1 MAVCFNNLQEF
12 VEASPNIEWSTHHS
26 LHHDTLHHP
35 DCAFLCSP
43 KVLTPFFY
51 KRSCDQDSGHNSRFS
66 ALHTVIHNNSNNK
79 NSNIY
84 LCRTVQSTSAIMCYR
99 QGEYYCPFQIRKHC
113 LKIMAGSRKEAVET
127 LSHTHWSLE
136 ELSPRD
142 YTSSTGSSS
151 PSQRIRKSPS
161 EPFELVSWDE
171 VTSA

>member
-1 MAVCFNNLQEF
+1 MTLFTTLTVLSYVLPRCWLHSFINGAVTRTQ
-12 VEASPNIEWSTHHS
+12 VTTPGS
-26 LHHDTLHHP
+26 
-35 DCAFLCSP
+35 
-43 KVLTPFFY
+43 VLFILLFTT
-51 KRSCDQDSGHNSRFS
+51 
-66 ALHTVIHNNSNNK
+66 TVTTK

-171 VTSA
+171 VTSAWGPFPRCSSYYLILANVIMSW